1 MKKFRLTA
9 IFILSAGMFLL
20 TSCGVKSYS
29 AEEFFIPA
37 VSGFNGS
44 GKFSMSM
51 NDDLYDRIIEECMP
65 KDATDMEELQYEV
78 ILYDVSYDAEPKD
91 NLSNGD
97 KVNIKVK
104 CDEKALE
111 SLNIRFTDT
120 EFTYTVSGLE
130 DAVLLDLT
138 KDISVTFEGMSPDGT
153 AVIEYVGGNEFVKNH
168 VSYSS
173 DGQVRNGGT
182 ITVSASYPAYAVEN
196 QGFIIDENTVSK
208 EFTVSGLD
216 EYLAGEAD
224 LSEIGSYMDSY
235 INEKIENSGKYKSG
249 AKISKS
255 DFLKGY
261 GNLTVDY
268 KNYSINKY
276 SITPVAEVFLYSEDG
291 GIYSEGLFSSIKSHN
306 KYIRFYKVNVEAE
319 KKTDY
324 GDDDGHQIGDVVSG
338 DDIYYAVYLNDIV
351 MTGNGELS
359 YNTEDIVYT
368 DLKRT
373 LIGAQFA
380 DVFNSFTEN
389 STFEIVFENDL

>member
-1 MKKFRLTA
+1 MKKIRLTA
-9 IFILSAGMFLL
+9 IFLFSVGIFLL

-29 AEEFFIPA
+29 AEEFFIPN

-65 KDATDMEELQYEV
+65 KDATDMEQLQYEV
-78 ILYDVSYDAEPKD
+78 LLYDVSYDAEPKD

-111 SLNIRFTDT
+111 NLNIRFTDT

-130 DAVLLDLT
+130 DAVVLDLT

-153 AVIEYVGGNEFVKNH
+153 AVIEYTGDNEFVKNH
-168 VSYSS
+168 ISYSY
-173 DGQVRNGGT
+173 DGQVKNGET
-182 ITVSASYPAYAVEN
+182 ITVSASYPENALEN
-196 QGFIIDENTVSK
+196 QGFIIDENTISK

-216 EYLAGEAD
+216 EYLASEAD

-235 INEKIENSGKYKSG
+235 INEEIENSGKYKNG

-276 SITPVAEVFLYSEDG
+276 SVTPVTETFLYSDG
-291 GIYSEGLFSSIKSHN
+291 GEIYN
-306 KYIRFYKVNVEAE
+306 KYDKIYNQYVRFYKVNVEAE

-324 GDDDGHQIGDVVSG
+324 GDDDGHQIGDVING
-338 DDIYYAVYLNDIV
+338 DDIYYAVYLNNIIKQSS
-351 MTGNGELS
+351 GELS
-359 YNTEDIVYT
+359 YNTEEAEYLRFKNELV
-368 DLKRT
+368 
-373 LIGAQFA
+373 GAQFA

-389 STFEIVFENDL
+389 STFEIVFENNI

>member
-1 MKKFRLTA
+1 MKKIKLTA
-9 IFILSAGMFLL
+9 IFLFSVGMFLL

-65 KDATDMEELQYEV
+65 KDATDMEQLQYEV
-78 ILYDVSYDAEPKD
+78 LLYDVSYDAEPKD

-111 SLNIRFTDT
+111 NLNIRFTDT

-138 KDISVTFEGMSPDGT
+138 KDLSVTFEGMSPDGT
-153 AVIEYVGGNEFVKNH
+153 AVIEYIGDNEFVKNH
-168 VSYSS
+168 VSYSY
-173 DGQVRNGGT
+173 DGQVKNGET
-182 ITVSASYPAYAVEN
+182 ITVSASYPENALEN

-216 EYLAGEAD
+216 EYLASEAD
-224 LSEIGSYMDSY
+224 LSEIALYMDNY
-235 INEKIENSGKYKSG
+235 INEEIENSGKYKNG

-276 SITPVAEVFLYSEDG
+276 SVTPVTEEFLYSDG
-291 GIYSEGLFSSIKSHN
+291 GEIYN
-306 KYIRFYKVNVEAE
+306 KYDKVYNQYVRFYKVNIEAE

-324 GDDDGHQIGDVVSG
+324 GDDDGHQIGDVVNS
-338 DDIYYAVYLNDIV
+338 DDIYYAVYLNNIIKQSS
-351 MTGNGELS
+351 GELS
-359 YNTEDIVYT
+359 YNTEEAEYLRFKNELV
-368 DLKRT
+368 
-373 LIGAQFA
+373 GAQFA
-380 DVFNSFTEN
+380 DVFNSFTES
-389 STFEIVFENDL
+389 STFEIVFENNL

>member
-1 MKKFRLTA
+1 MKKIRLTA
-9 IFILSAGMFLL
+9 IFLFSVGIFLL

-29 AEEFFIPA
+29 AEEFFIPN

-65 KDATDMEELQYEV
+65 KDATDMEQLQYEV
-78 ILYDVSYDAEPKD
+78 LLYDVSYDAEPKD

-111 SLNIRFTDT
+111 NLNIRFTDT

-130 DAVLLDLT
+130 DAVVLDLT

-153 AVIEYVGGNEFVKNH
+153 AMIEYTGDNEFVKNH
-168 VSYSS
+168 VSYSY
-173 DGQVRNGGT
+173 DGQVKNGET
-182 ITVSASYPAYAVEN
+182 ITVSASYPENALEN
-196 QGFIIDENTVSK
+196 QGFIIDENTISK

-216 EYLAGEAD
+216 EYLASEAD

-235 INEKIENSGKYKSG
+235 INEEIENSGKYKNG

-276 SITPVAEVFLYSEDG
+276 SVTPVTETFLYSDG
-291 GIYSEGLFSSIKSHN
+291 GEIYN
-306 KYIRFYKVNVEAE
+306 KYDKIYNQYVRFYKVNVEAE

-324 GDDDGHQIGDVVSG
+324 GDDDGHQIGDVING
-338 DDIYYAVYLNDIV
+338 DDIYYAVYLNNIIKQSS
-351 MTGNGELS
+351 GELS
-359 YNTEDIVYT
+359 YNTEEAEYLRFKNELV
-368 DLKRT
+368 
-373 LIGAQFA
+373 GAQFA

-389 STFEIVFENDL
+389 STFEIVFENNI